1 MKQDPHEQQAM
12 QPLVSAFRQAM
23 DTLDVATRQSKEWLD
38 ADRVRQSY
46 ESVSQLAQTLV
57 HQFDNQSYELA
68 ALRRQL
74 EETQLTHQKLR
85 TQFEY
90 REKRESILEQAYVE
104 TQLALQSSEMLLKRS
119 EQDKYE
125 IQKHARHLE
134 RSHASLVAEH
144 GEVKAKAEQF
154 DAVVAEHQR
163 SVHVSNATFNDLQGQ
178 IGDLKAAL
186 ALTKEDN
193 SRLRMLA
200 RNRRHALIEVGNFL
214 ASDLEGNRTS
224 KALSDMIEKVAAMA
238 RPVDYRTGEALED
251 RTATAE
257 QLNGEGAILPLT
269 RKQYIPDVNMFGDSP
284 ASDTPEP
291 VYTGVDL
298 APGPSHTVIVDGMF
312 IDAQQE
318 VAEQLGYSKRAHEFP
333 DTSTNP
339 FCNRC
344 GQQQSEAGEFC
355 EGQEVA
361 EQLGYSKRAHV
372 FPFGGDESNPDARCV
387 HCGVL
392 WSNAIGGN
400 EFCTAEEADDNG
412 VNLGAQITSVAEAI
426 ENGQH

>member
-1 MKQDPHEQQAM
+1 MNRKDPHEQQAM

-23 DTLDVATRQSKEWLD
+23 HTLDCAMRTAGTLPFPF
-38 ADRVRQSY
+38 
-46 ESVSQLAQTLV
+46 ESWGELSQLAQTLV
-57 HQFDNQSYELA
+57 HQFDNQTYELA

-74 EETQLTHQKLR
+74 EETQLASQKLK
-85 TQFEY
+85 TQFDY
-90 REKRESILEQAYVE
+90 REKREAILEQAYVE

-134 RSHASLVAEH
+134 RSHASLVAKH

-178 IGDLKAAL
+178 IGDLKGAL
-186 ALTKEDN
+186 AIKSEDN

-214 ASDLEGNRTS
+214 ASDLAGNRTP
-224 KALSDMIEKVAAMA
+224 KALSEMIEKVAAMA

-284 ASDTPEP
+284 ASDTPETGEAAVWYDGQGIPHYDAQPEP
-291 VYTGVDL
+291 VYIGVDL
-298 APGPSHTVIVDGMF
+298 APGPSHTVIADGMF
-312 IDAQQE
+312 VDAQPEQE
-318 VAEQLGYSKRAHEFP
+318 VAEQLGYSKRAHNFP
-333 DTSTNP
+333 
-339 FCNRC
+339 
-344 GQQQSEAGEFC
+344 
-355 EGQEVA
+355 
-361 EQLGYSKRAHV
+361 L
-372 FPFGGDESNPDARCV
+372 GGDESNANPTCTRCGIAWLDAVDDKHYCQAV
-387 HCGVL
+387 
-392 WSNAIGGN
+392 
-400 EFCTAEEADDNG
+400 EADDNG
-412 VNLGAQITSVAEAI
+412 VHLAAQITSVAEAI